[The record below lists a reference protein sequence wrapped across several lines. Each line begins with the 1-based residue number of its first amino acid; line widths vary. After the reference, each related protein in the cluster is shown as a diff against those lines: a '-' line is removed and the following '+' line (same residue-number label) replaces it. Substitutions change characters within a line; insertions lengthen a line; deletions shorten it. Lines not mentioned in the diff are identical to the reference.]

1 MRQTYIHLFTLKNP
15 HNIPPTKYERN
26 PLDEYKIKDF
36 QECGLVFPSDEKSK
50 YDALH
55 INDHCN
61 TNPSYL
67 CINKNCGFKY
77 DETLKSSLFL
87 NSNEETDLKHF
98 TIEDYEVFC
107 VDYLNHDYIYDKCT
121 YPSAIWEYATTKDI
135 SVHTLKGIPNETD
148 LLKDLDIIDC
158 KDSPLLLKISKFYF
172 KNPSQFL
179 LDTQIVEQQYDSYL
193 KEWTGIDT
201 HMKMVF
207 RSSDN
212 NYSNLAYIEFI
223 KKQKTPLLLVVKS
236 TCGWIFG
243 GYSPYE
249 PCYCILL
256 K

>member
-1 MRQTYIHLFTLKNP
+1 MRETYIHLFTLKNP
-15 HNIPPTKYERN
+15 HNIPPTKYQRN
-26 PLDEYKIKDF
+26 PLYKYKIKDN
-36 QECGLVFPSDEKSK
+36 QECGPAFPSNEKGF
-50 YDALH
+50 DALH
-55 INDHCN
+55 ISDHCN

-67 CINKNCGFKY
+67 CINKNCGFEY

-107 VDYLNHDYIYDKCT
+107 VDYLCYDYIYDKCT
-121 YPSAIWEYATTKDI
+121 YLSAIWDYVTTKDI
-135 SVHTLKGIPNETD
+135 SVETLKGIPNETD
-148 LLKDLDIIDC
+148 LLKDLDTIDC

-179 LDTQIVEQQYDSYL
+179 LDTQIVDQQYDSYL

-212 NYSNLAYIEFI
+212 NYSNIAYMEFI